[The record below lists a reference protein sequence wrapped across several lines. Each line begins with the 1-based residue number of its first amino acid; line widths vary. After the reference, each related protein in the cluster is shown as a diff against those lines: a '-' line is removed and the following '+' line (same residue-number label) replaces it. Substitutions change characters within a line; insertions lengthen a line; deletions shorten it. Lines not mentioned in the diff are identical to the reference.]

1 MINETDFDVDYLI
14 IGGGFYGCC
23 LGLFLRSISD
33 KVAIVETADRIM
45 ERASRVNQ
53 ARVHSGFHYPR
64 SVLTAVKSQTLH
76 RRFADDFPDA
86 VKTDF
91 RMLYAIARNHSKV
104 SALRFERMFR
114 DMGASIQAASAAQ
127 STLFDPDLIDSVFD
141 CTEYAFDFSILRDG
155 LMARIDALGMEL
167 MLNTEV
173 QNVTEENGG
182 VTVTLSSG
190 REVRA
195 RYVFNVTYA
204 HINEILRMADL
215 PPAKLKFE
223 LTEIALIQPPEE
235 LTGAAVT
242 VMDGPF
248 FSAMPYPAEDLYSLT
263 HVRYTP
269 HLSWNSTQ
277 TQNAPYD
284 IARGYSNTSRARYM
298 IQDAKRFMPCL
309 SEAKVKT
316 SLFDVKAVLIK
327 NEDDDGRPI
336 LFQRRPDSSHVISI
350 LGGKIDNIYD
360 LFELVRT
367 IDPAMSQADD
377 RYVLQRA
384 GR

>member
-1 MINETDFDVDYLI
+1 MPTDPDFDVDYLI

-23 LGLFLRSISD
+23 LGLFLRSISE
-33 KVAIVETADRIM
+33 KVAIVEAAAQIM

-64 SVLTAVKSQTLH
+64 SVLTAVKSQMLH

-91 RMLYAIARNHSKV
+91 RMLYAIAQNHSKV
-104 SALRFERMFR
+104 TALRFERMFR
-114 DMGASIQAASAAQ
+114 DMGASIQTASPAQ
-127 STLFDPDLIDSVFD
+127 LSLFDPDLIDAVFD
-141 CTEYAFDFSILRDG
+141 CTEFAFDFSVLRDA
-155 LMARIDALGMEL
+155 LMTRMDALDMNL
-167 MLNTEV
+167 ALNTEV
-173 QNVTEENGG
+173 QDVTEENGG
-182 VTVTLSSG
+182 VTVTLSTG
-190 REVRA
+190 REIRA

-204 HINEILRMADL
+204 HVNEILRMADL

-235 LTGAAVT
+235 ISGAAVT

-248 FSAMPYPAEDLYSLT
+248 FSTMPYPAEGLYSLT

-269 HLSWNSTQ
+269 HLSWSSTNQ
-277 TQNAPYD
+277 APYD
-284 IARGYSNTSRARYM
+284 IARSYDNTSRARYM

-309 SEAKVKT
+309 SNASVKK

-336 LFQRRPDSSHVISI
+336 LFQRRPDTSRVISI

-360 LFELVRT
+360 LFESVRA
-367 IDPAMSQADD
+367 IDPALSQAND
-377 RYVLQRA
+377 RHVLQRA
-384 GR
+384 NR

>member
-1 MINETDFDVDYLI
+1 MQVDTDFDVDYLI

-23 LGLFLRSISD
+23 LGLFLRSISE
-33 KVAIVETADRIM
+33 KVAIVETADQIM

-76 RRFADDFPDA
+76 RRFAEDFPDA

-104 SALRFERMFR
+104 SALRFERMFCE
-114 DMGASIQAASAAQ
+114 MGASIHAANAAQ
-127 STLFDPDLIDSVFD
+127 LSLFNQDLIEAVFD
-141 CTEYAFDFSILRDG
+141 CTEFAFDFSVLRDS
-155 LMARIDALGMEL
+155 LMARIDSLNMDL
-167 MLNTEV
+167 TLNTEV
-173 QNVTEENGG
+173 EDVTEGSEG
-182 VTVTLSSG
+182 VVVTLSSG
-190 REVRA
+190 REIRA

-204 HINEILRMADL
+204 HINEILRMAEL

-235 LTGAAVT
+235 ISGAAVT

-248 FSAMPYPAEDLYSLT
+248 FSTMPYPAADLYSLT

-269 HLSWNSTQ
+269 HLSWNSTH
-277 TQNAPYD
+277 THKAPYD

-298 IQDAKRFMPCL
+298 IQDAKRFLPCL
-309 SEAKVKT
+309 AGAEVKK

-336 LFQRRPDSSHVISI
+336 LFQRRPDKSRVISI

-377 RYVLQRA
+377 RHVRQRSS
-384 GR
+384 R